1 MKQIP
6 VYKYPASQAA
16 ENNEL
21 DQYRASRKA
30 NIACKEAIE
39 AAIREHYRDNRL
51 GIEAVN
57 QVLEEF
63 GMERMMYVLANTVK
77 QKDWDARFSPDNK
90 AWAATVMIP
99 PNPDPWGTD
108 RNCYFVVDSHPGLT
122 DLFLKQAR
130 RVQQDLEKKPSVR
143 DKLKPA
149 PDTNRTTSPKKHT
162 QER

>member
-1 MKQIP
+1 M
-6 VYKYPASQAA
+6 
-16 ENNEL
+16 
-21 DQYRASRKA
+21 
-30 NIACKEAIE
+30 
-39 AAIREHYRDNRL
+39 
-51 GIEAVN
+51 
-57 QVLEEF
+57 LEEF

-99 PNPDPWGTD
+99 PNPDSWGTD

-130 RVQQDLEKKPSVR
+130 KVQQDLEKKPSVR
-143 DKLKPA
+143 DKLRTA
-149 PDTNRTTSPKKHT
+149 PDTTRTTSPKKHT